1 MEEDSIT
8 SFLESVLKDDIEKK
22 IIQLISED
30 IDPEKMLEQLIPMIG
45 RLKND

>member
-22 IIQLISED
+22 IIRLISED
-30 IDPEKMLEQLIPMIG
+30 VDSEKMLEQLIPMV
-45 RLKND
+45 KEVKK